1 MDRFIIKEKPK
12 TIREETIET
21 LYQNGRDDL
30 INIYISITNTT
41 KMNDDID
48 ELNSILAKS
57 GKPHLIK
64 VITDTVIP

>member
-12 TIREETIET
+12 PIREETIET

-30 INIYISITNTT
+30 ISVYIDISNTT
-41 KMNDDID
+41 KMNDDI
-48 ELNSILAKS
+48 EEINSILAKS

-64 VITDTVIP
+64 AITDTVIS